1 MFYGASIF
9 NDGTATLLFN
19 FLQIEDIGT
28 RTSAAFPEPIEIIIE
43 EDNIELN
50 NSKIGI
56 GTNNIQN
63 NISIGTNSDPMNTN
77 LPQRTITIGNSN
89 VNSKLFLP
97 SNVYSL
103 KNFYTQSDRRVKK
116 DITTIENALTKIEKI
131 RPVNYRLKNDPHSKL
146 NMGVIAQ
153 ELNEIFPDLVNGK
166 ELEDGT
172 LSVNYTS
179 LIGLLI
185 AGMKEQNNKIDL
197 LTSKIEELSEI
208 IESNNTY

>member
-1 MFYGASIF
+1 
-9 NDGTATLLFN
+9 
-19 FLQIEDIGT
+19 
-28 RTSAAFPEPIEIIIE
+28 
-43 EDNIELN
+43 
-50 NSKIGI
+50 
-56 GTNNIQN
+56 
-63 NISIGTNSDPMNTN
+63 
-77 LPQRTITIGNSN
+77 
-89 VNSKLFLP
+89 
-97 SNVYSL
+97 
-103 KNFYTQSDRRVKK
+103 
-116 DITTIENALTKIEKI
+116 
-131 RPVNYRLKNDPHSKL
+131 
-146 NMGVIAQ
+146 MGVIAQ